1 MCTSLMVRV
10 THHDARMLWVRSV
23 LRSPL
28 PMVRVTHHYTRVLWV
43 PSLLLCTSSVTYAM
57 FAGAITR
64 PMHVILT
71 QGDCAV

>member
-1 MCTSLMVRV
+1 MMRVCFGCGPYYEVPSL
-10 THHDARMLWVRSV
+10 
-23 LRSPL
+23 
-28 PMVRVTHHYTRVLWV
+28 MVRVTHHYTRMLWV